1 MQVSTTTHK
10 SLRGPRAGMI
20 FFRKGP
26 KLDSDGNPTE
36 ESYDL
41 ENKINFAVFPSCQ
54 GGPHNNAIA
63 GIGAALTEAAAP
75 EFKAYIQQV
84 KANAHAMAE
93 ELVKRGYSLVTG
105 GTDNHLVL
113 LDLRDKKLTGSKAE
127 SIFDRVHI
135 TANKNAVY
143 GDRSAMSP
151 GGIRLGAPALTSRG
165 FKEADFEKVAE
176 FLDKAI
182 VLALEIQQTSGKMLK
197 DFKKALD
204 GHEGVAALEAEVH
217 EFARGFPMPGLV
229 PDGCTAPGC

>member
-1 MQVSTTTHK
+1 MWIWRAARWLDTVVGIFPAIRESSGSRSLIPLSPQPSVASSINQIWSREPVSARTK
-10 SLRGPRAGMI
+10 PSLAEQLIARGI
-20 FFRKGP
+20 
-26 KLDSDGNPTE
+26 DVVS
-36 ESYDL
+36 
-41 ENKINFAVFPSCQ
+41 
-54 GGPHNNAIA
+54 
-63 GIGAALTEAAAP
+63 
-75 EFKAYIQQV
+75 
-84 KANAHAMAE
+84 
-93 ELVKRGYSLVTG
+93 G
-105 GTDNHLVL
+105 GTDNHVVL
-113 LDLRDKKLTGSKAE
+113 LDLRGIGMTGKVADLLVS
-127 SIFDRVHI
+127 DVHI

-204 GHEGVAALEAEVH
+204 GHEGVVALEAEVH